1 MQGLRDRAP
10 RSVELTFRRPVD
22 PTVLTRVPG
31 VTLQDTSGTTVRL
44 TVAGAVGPVA
54 TAAAA
59 LDLVDVVAT
68 PADLDELFRTFY
80 ARPPSSKVEG
90 VRAR

>member
-1 MQGLRDRAP
+1 M
-10 RSVELTFRRPVD
+10 D
-22 PTVLTRVPG
+22 PNVLTRVPG
-31 VTLQDTSGTTVRL
+31 VTLRDASGTTVP
-44 TVAGAVGPVA
+44 VSVEGAVGPVA

-80 ARPPSSKVEG
+80 ARP
-90 VRAR
+90 RAARWRVSVPGDITRPDQRQRRRSMLAYF